1 MITLYVLFI
10 ALLAL
15 GIIARRWGVDSSD
28 GINSLNWYM
37 QATAVLMQHVRDI
50 NALDKDQQGQT
61 NLRHPPA
68 RHKQRR
74 KPFFPYHK
82 RQNHAQL
89 EKGRSLSRAFTLAS
103 SLCWL
108 RTPFHAR

>member
-1 MITLYVLFI
+1 MQSDTLVGLKK
-10 ALLAL
+10 
-15 GIIARRWGVDSSD
+15 SS
-28 GINSLNWYM
+28 NWYM

-103 SLCWL
+103 SLFWL
-108 RTPFHAR
+108 RTPFHSRCDRRCNRLVFAGDL